1 MSGTKLLSGHG
12 SHIRGLPMRV
22 RLALLAFLPLL
33 LAGCFDDPVNET
45 LVIQMLGEDKAAV
58 TATVTLQTGPKEG
71 PLLSRLQ
78 ELKRDYLIGQDP
90 WTRRFERAR
99 AEHEERTISRD
110 RNKDVMDVSRVK
122 HLVVIPREDL
132 AFLLGDSGVTIKAF
146 TSGGEGELLVV
157 PGGGSLASTEQR
169 RVLRT
174 HLEAWSVSATTYFIE
189 VSALYD
195 YLSTSPD
202 RAPATFAHLF
212 EDLMEKEV
220 LSENPLLENE
230 QEIVKRARDAM
241 NKMAEE
247 LTGLAEIPYGLNE
260 LAYLVYD
267 PLPAA
272 VTVCI
277 PKAAEE
283 VEGFVA
289 KGDLCYSIPRR
300 GMIEAFEALD
310 GRWVSPDPFVTW
322 IRIHRSQGQ
331 EKLDLAGFAAK
342 RRSAT
347 SVPTARAI
355 LEALEGRMRHESSY
369 RLRWIEIAA
378 EDRKVE
384 AKE

>member
-1 MSGTKLLSGHG
+1 
-12 SHIRGLPMRV
+12 MRV

-45 LVIQMLGEDKAAV
+45 LVIQMLEEDSAAV

-99 AEHEERTISRD
+99 AEHEERTISREPEQGQ
-110 RNKDVMDVSRVK
+110 VSGHVSSSKVK
-122 HLVVIPREDL
+122 HMVVIPREDL

-146 TSGGEGELLVV
+146 TSGGEGELLIV

-174 HLEAWSVSATTYFIE
+174 HLEAWSVSAATYFTE

-202 RAPATFAHLF
+202 RAPAAFAHLF

-230 QEIVKRARDAM
+230 QEIVKRTRDSM
-241 NKMAEE
+241 NEMAEE

-283 VEGFVA
+283 VEGFVS

-300 GMIEAFEALD
+300 GILEAFEALD

-342 RRSAT
+342 RRSAP

-369 RLRWIEIAA
+369 RLRWIETTV
-378 EDRKVE
+378 DR
-384 AKE
+384 